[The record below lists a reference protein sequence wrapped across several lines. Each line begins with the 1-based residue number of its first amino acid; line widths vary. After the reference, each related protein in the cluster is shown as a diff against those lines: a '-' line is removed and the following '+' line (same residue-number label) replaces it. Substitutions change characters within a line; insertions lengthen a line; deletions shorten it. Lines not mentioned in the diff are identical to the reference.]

1 MTPNSPHDS
10 PKVWQDLDQAALD
23 RAYDQ
28 TQWASNIAEVMGRC
42 AAQSQALREAR
53 GLPKRLA
60 YGAGA
65 REQLDFFSCG
75 QSAAPLMVFVHGG
88 AWRSGAAQDYAFVA
102 GPWLDAGLHVAVLDF
117 DAVQDCGGELLTLAA
132 QVRAAVL
139 WLQAHAQELGAN
151 AQQLHLAG
159 HSSGAH
165 LAAAVA
171 AGDAQG
177 WPPLALRSLSCV
189 SGMYEL
195 EPVRR
200 SARSRYVAFSD
211 ESVQRLSPAR
221 HSRLL
226 ACPALVAHGS
236 LESPQFQWQ
245 AQAWSQALGD
255 AGKPVQSLVVPD
267 LNHFEI
273 LETLGDAAH
282 PLTRALLALARG

>member
-1 MTPNSPHDS
+1 MSTPQHP

-28 TQWASNIAEVMGRC
+28 TQWASNFTEVMARC
-42 AAQSQALREAR
+42 AARSQALREAR
-53 GLPKRLA
+53 GLPQRLA
-60 YGAGA
+60 YGTGA

-75 QSAAPLMVFVHGG
+75 RTGAPLLVFVHGG

-117 DAVQDCGGELLTLAA
+117 NGVTDCGGELLTLAG
-132 QVRAAVL
+132 QVRGALL
-139 WLQAHAQELGAN
+139 WLQAQAASLGAD

-171 AGDAQG
+171 VGDAQG

-200 SARSRYVAFSD
+200 SARSRYVAFTD
-211 ESVQRLSPAR
+211 ESVRRLSPAR
-221 HSRLL
+221 HAAQLP
-226 ACPALVAHGS
+226 CPALVAHGS

-245 AQAWSQALGD
+245 AQAFARALGE
-255 AGKPVQSLVVPD
+255 AGKTVQSRVMPD

-273 LETLGDAAH
+273 LEALGEADH
-282 PLTRALLALARG
+282 PLTRALLAHARG